1 MGGENEFGVTGKVKV
16 NILLV
21 AENQKKRCDK
31 LGAWNNV
38 RTDWG
43 KRNGKRHVDINGFHS
58 GEDKNHTQT
67 SPFSVILMDIR
78 WGWFHFYILMSS
90 HLPGCASVAVSLST
104 YTRDSNRDDVI
115 GGRHATVNKERER
128 EGRILNIV
136 WKFTTLWATLTPE
149 SKSTQILSLFK
160 YTLTILVYEMISTLN
175 PAPLVCIDV
184 LVAVSFKNKRPSK
197 LQGKEGYLQN
207 HNDDAITL

>member
-1 MGGENEFGVTGKVKV
+1 MKFFPSCGGRGENEFGVTGKVKV

-21 AENQKKRCDK
+21 AENQKKRRDK

-90 HLPGCASVAVSLST
+90 HPPGCASVAVSLST

-115 GGRHATVNKERER
+115 GGRHATVNKVRER
-128 EGRILNIV
+128 GTDLEYCMEIHDTLGHFDSREQINSDLEFIQIHLDHPRIRNDLN
-136 WKFTTLWATLTPE
+136 
-149 SKSTQILSLFK
+149 S
-160 YTLTILVYEMISTLN
+160 
-175 PAPLVCIDV
+175 
-184 LVAVSFKNKRPSK
+184 
-197 LQGKEGYLQN
+197 
-207 HNDDAITL
+207 